1 MSEGKANKVKF
12 NIKNVHY
19 ALLHEDESGSVTWD
33 PPVNV
38 PGAVSISLD
47 ASGEI
52 TPFYADG
59 MVYYQTSSNT
69 GYEGDLEMA
78 LIPDSFRIDI
88 LKEQKDSKGVLIEN
102 ANVETAKF
110 ALLFEFDGDQ
120 KSVRHVLYNCTA
132 TRPSV
137 EGETTE
143 DTKEPTTETLSIS
156 AAPLADGKVKAK
168 TGADTEETTY
178 TQWYDSVYVPADGA
192 EPAKAGSSRVG
203 QANV

>member
-1 MSEGKANKVKF
+1 MPEGKANKVKF

-19 ALLHEDESGSVTWD
+19 ALLTETDGTVTWGT
-33 PPVNV
+33 PKAI
-38 PGAVSISLD
+38 PGAVSISLE

-59 MVYYQTSSNT
+59 IVYYQASSNS

-78 LIPDSFRIDI
+78 LIPDDFRMDV
-88 LKEQKDSKGVLIEN
+88 LKEEKDDKGVLIEN

-132 TRPSV
+132 TRPSLT
-137 EGETTE
+137 GETTE
-143 DTKEPTTETLSIS
+143 ATKTPSTETLSIS
-156 AAPLADGKVKAK
+156 AAPLADGRVKVK
-168 TGADTEETTY
+168 TGTDTDEATYNSWYQKVYET
-178 TQWYDSVYVPADGA
+178 AA
-192 EPAKAGSSRVG
+192 ESA
-203 QANV
+203 

>member
-1 MSEGKANKVKF
+1 MPEGKANKVKF

-19 ALLHEDESGSVTWD
+19 ALLKETEEGKVTWD
-33 PPVNV
+33 APVKI
-38 PGAVSISLD
+38 PGAVSIALD
-47 ASGEI
+47 AKGEI
-52 TPFYADG
+52 TSFYADG

-78 LIPDSFRIDI
+78 LIPDSFRTDV
-88 LKEQKDSKGVLIEN
+88 LMEKKDSKGVLIEN
-102 ANVETAKF
+102 SNVETAKF

-156 AAPLADGKVKAK
+156 AAPLADGNVKAK
-168 TGADTEETTY
+168 TGAETDEVAY
-178 TQWYDSVYVPADGA
+178 TGWYDSVYVSEEAA
-192 EPAKAGSSRVG
+192 V
-203 QANV
+203 

>member
-1 MSEGKANKVKF
+1 MPEGKANKVKF

-19 ALLHEDESGSVTWD
+19 ALLKETEEGKVTWD
-33 PPVNV
+33 APVKI
-38 PGAVSISLD
+38 PGAVSIALD
-47 ASGEI
+47 AKGEI

-78 LIPDSFRIDI
+78 LIPDSFRTDA
-88 LKEQKDSKGVLIEN
+88 LMEKKDSKGVLIEN
-102 ANVETAKF
+102 SNVETAKF

-156 AAPLADGKVKAK
+156 AAPLADGNVKAK
-168 TGADTEETTY
+168 TGAETDEVAY
-178 TQWYDSVYVPADGA
+178 TGWYDSVYVSEEAA
-192 EPAKAGSSRVG
+192 V
-203 QANV
+203 

>member
-1 MSEGKANKVKF
+1 M
-12 NIKNVHY
+12 
-19 ALLHEDESGSVTWD
+19 
-33 PPVNV
+33 
-38 PGAVSISLD
+38 SISLD

>member
-1 MSEGKANKVKF
+1 MPEGKANKVKF

-19 ALLHEDESGSVTWD
+19 ALLKETEEGKVTWD
-33 PPVNV
+33 APVKI
-38 PGAVSISLD
+38 PGAVSIALD
-47 ASGEI
+47 AKGEI

-78 LIPDSFRIDI
+78 LIPDSFRTDV
-88 LKEQKDSKGVLIEN
+88 LMEKKDSKGVLIEN
-102 ANVETAKF
+102 SNVETAKF

-143 DTKEPTTETLSIS
+143 DTKELTTETLSIS
-156 AAPLADGKVKAK
+156 AAPLADGNVKAK
-168 TGADTEETTY
+168 TGAETDEVAY
-178 TQWYDSVYVPADGA
+178 TGWYDSVYVSEEAA
-192 EPAKAGSSRVG
+192 V
-203 QANV
+203 

>member
-1 MSEGKANKVKF
+1 MAGEKANKVKF

-19 ALLHEDESGSVTWD
+19 ALLNEGADGEVTWET
-33 PPVNV
+33 PKKI
-38 PGAVSISLD
+38 PGAVSIALD
-47 ASGEI
+47 ASGGI
-52 TPFYADG
+52 SPFYADG
-59 MVYYQTSSNT
+59 IVYYQSSSNS

-78 LIPDSFRIDI
+78 LITDDFRVDV
-88 LKEQKDSKGVLIEN
+88 LKEEKDAKGVLIEN

-120 KSVRHVLYNCTA
+120 KATRHVLYNCTA

-156 AAPLADGKVKAK
+156 AAPLADGRVKAK
-168 TGADTEETTY
+168 TTAETDETAYNGWYQAVYETASDLETE
-178 TQWYDSVYVPADGA
+178 
-192 EPAKAGSSRVG
+192 
-203 QANV
+203 

>member
-1 MSEGKANKVKF
+1 MPEGKANKVKF

-19 ALLHEDESGSVTWD
+19 ALLTETDGTVTWGT
-33 PPVNV
+33 PKAI
-38 PGAVSISLD
+38 PGAVSISLE

-59 MVYYQTSSNT
+59 IVYYQASSNS

-78 LIPDSFRIDI
+78 LIPDDFRMDV
-88 LKEQKDSKGVLIEN
+88 LKEEKDDKGVLIEN

-132 TRPSV
+132 TRPSLT
-137 EGETTE
+137 GETTE
-143 DTKEPTTETLSIS
+143 ATKTPSTETLSIS
-156 AAPLADGKVKAK
+156 AAPLADGRVKVK
-168 TGADTEETTY
+168 TGADTDEATYNSWYQNVYETAAE
-178 TQWYDSVYVPADGA
+178 SV
-192 EPAKAGSSRVG
+192 
-203 QANV
+203 

>member
-1 MSEGKANKVKF
+1 MAGEKANKVKF

-19 ALLHEDESGSVTWD
+19 ALLNEGADGEVTWET
-33 PPVNV
+33 PKKI
-38 PGAVSISLD
+38 PGAVSIALD

-52 TPFYADG
+52 SPFYADG
-59 MVYYQTSSNT
+59 IVYYQSSSNS

-78 LIPDSFRIDI
+78 LITDDFRVDV
-88 LKEQKDSKGVLIEN
+88 LKEEKDAKGVLIEN

-120 KSVRHVLYNCTA
+120 KATRHVLYNCTA

-156 AAPLADGKVKAK
+156 AAPLADGRVKAK
-168 TGADTEETTY
+168 TTAETDET
-178 TQWYDSVYVPADGA
+178 A
-192 EPAKAGSSRVG
+192 
-203 QANV
+203 

>member
-1 MSEGKANKVKF
+1 MPEGKANKVKF

-19 ALLHEDESGSVTWD
+19 ALLKETKEGKVTWD
-33 PPVNV
+33 APVKI
-38 PGAVSISLD
+38 PGAVSIALD
-47 ASGEI
+47 AKGEI

-78 LIPDSFRIDI
+78 LIPDSFRTDV
-88 LKEQKDSKGVLIEN
+88 LMEKKDSKGVLIEN
-102 ANVETAKF
+102 SNVETAKF

-156 AAPLADGKVKAK
+156 AAPLADGNVKAK
-168 TGADTEETTY
+168 TGAETDEAAY
-178 TQWYDSVYVPADGA
+178 TGWYDNVYVSEEAA
-192 EPAKAGSSRVG
+192 V
-203 QANV
+203 

>member
-1 MSEGKANKVKF
+1 MPEGKANKVKF

-19 ALLHEDESGSVTWD
+19 ALLKVTEEGKVTWD
-33 PPVNV
+33 APVKI
-38 PGAVSISLD
+38 PGAVSIALD
-47 ASGEI
+47 AKGEI

-78 LIPDSFRIDI
+78 LIPDSFRTDV
-88 LKEQKDSKGVLIEN
+88 LMEKKDSKGVLIEN
-102 ANVETAKF
+102 SNVETAKF

-156 AAPLADGKVKAK
+156 AAPLADGNVKAK
-168 TGADTEETTY
+168 TGAETDEVAY
-178 TQWYDSVYVPADGA
+178 TGWYDSVYVSEEAA
-192 EPAKAGSSRVG
+192 V
-203 QANV
+203 

>member
-1 MSEGKANKVKF
+1 MPEGKANKVKF

-19 ALLHEDESGSVTWD
+19 ALLKETEEGKVTWNA
-33 PPVNV
+33 PVKI
-38 PGAVSISLD
+38 PGAVSIALD
-47 ASGEI
+47 AKGEI

-78 LIPDSFRIDI
+78 LIPDSFRTDV
-88 LKEQKDSKGVLIEN
+88 LMEKKDSKGVLIEN
-102 ANVETAKF
+102 SNVETAKF

-156 AAPLADGKVKAK
+156 AAPLADGNVKAK
-168 TGADTEETTY
+168 TGAETDEVAY
-178 TQWYDSVYVPADGA
+178 TGWYDSVYVSEEAA
-192 EPAKAGSSRVG
+192 V
-203 QANV
+203 

>member
-1 MSEGKANKVKF
+1 MPEGKANKVKF

-19 ALLHEDESGSVTWD
+19 ALLKETEEGKVTWD
-33 PPVNV
+33 APVKI
-38 PGAVSISLD
+38 PGAVSIALD
-47 ASGEI
+47 AKGEI

-78 LIPDSFRIDI
+78 LIPDSFRTDV
-88 LKEQKDSKGVLIEN
+88 LMEKKDSKGVLIEN
-102 ANVETAKF
+102 SNVETAKF

-143 DTKEPTTETLSIS
+143 DTKKPTTETLSIS
-156 AAPLADGKVKAK
+156 AAPLADGNVKAK
-168 TGADTEETTY
+168 TGAETDEVAY
-178 TQWYDSVYVPADGA
+178 TGWYDSVYVSEEAA
-192 EPAKAGSSRVG
+192 V
-203 QANV
+203 

>member
-1 MSEGKANKVKF
+1 MPEGKANKVKF

-19 ALLHEDESGSVTWD
+19 ALLKETEEGKVTWNA
-33 PPVNV
+33 PVKI
-38 PGAVSISLD
+38 PGAVSIALD
-47 ASGEI
+47 AKGEI

-78 LIPDSFRIDI
+78 LIPDSFRTDV
-88 LKEQKDSKGVLIEN
+88 LMEKKDSKGVLIEN
-102 ANVETAKF
+102 SNVETAKF

-143 DTKEPTTETLSIS
+143 DTKKPTTETLSIS
-156 AAPLADGKVKAK
+156 AAPLADGNVKAK
-168 TGADTEETTY
+168 TGAETDEVAY
-178 TQWYDSVYVPADGA
+178 TGWYDSVYVSEEAA
-192 EPAKAGSSRVG
+192 V
-203 QANV
+203 

>member
-1 MSEGKANKVKF
+1 MPEGKANKVKF

-19 ALLHEDESGSVTWD
+19 ALLKEPEEGKVTWD
-33 PPVNV
+33 APVKI
-38 PGAVSISLD
+38 PGAVSIALD
-47 ASGEI
+47 AKGEI

-78 LIPDSFRIDI
+78 LIPDSFRTDV
-88 LKEQKDSKGVLIEN
+88 LMEKKDSKGVLIEN
-102 ANVETAKF
+102 SNVETAKF

-156 AAPLADGKVKAK
+156 AAPLADGNVKAK
-168 TGADTEETTY
+168 TGAETDEAAY
-178 TQWYDSVYVPADGA
+178 TGWYDNVYVSEEAA
-192 EPAKAGSSRVG
+192 V
-203 QANV
+203 

>member
-1 MSEGKANKVKF
+1 MPEGKANKVKF

-19 ALLHEDESGSVTWD
+19 ALLKEAEEGKVTWD
-33 PPVNV
+33 APVKI
-38 PGAVSISLD
+38 PGAVSIALD
-47 ASGEI
+47 AKGEI

-78 LIPDSFRIDI
+78 LIPDSFRTDV
-88 LKEQKDSKGVLIEN
+88 LMEKKDSKGVLIEN
-102 ANVETAKF
+102 SNVETAKF

-156 AAPLADGKVKAK
+156 AAPLADGNVKAK
-168 TGADTEETTY
+168 TGAETDEAAY
-178 TQWYDSVYVPADGA
+178 TGWYDSVYVSEEAA
-192 EPAKAGSSRVG
+192 V
-203 QANV
+203 

>member
-1 MSEGKANKVKF
+1 MPEGKANKVKF

-19 ALLHEDESGSVTWD
+19 ALLTETDGTVTWGT
-33 PPVNV
+33 PKAI
-38 PGAVSISLD
+38 PGAVSISLE

-59 MVYYQTSSNT
+59 IVYYQTSSNS

-78 LIPDSFRIDI
+78 LIPDDFRMDV
-88 LKEQKDSKGVLIEN
+88 LKEEKDDKGVLIEN

-132 TRPSV
+132 TRPSLT
-137 EGETTE
+137 GETTE
-143 DTKEPTTETLSIS
+143 ATKTPSTETLSVS
-156 AAPLADGKVKAK
+156 AAPLADGRVKVK
-168 TGADTEETTY
+168 TGADMDEATYNSWYQKVYET
-178 TQWYDSVYVPADGA
+178 AA
-192 EPAKAGSSRVG
+192 ESA
-203 QANV
+203 

>member
-1 MSEGKANKVKF
+1 MPEGKANKVKF

-19 ALLHEDESGSVTWD
+19 ALLKETEEGKVTWD
-33 PPVNV
+33 APVKI
-38 PGAVSISLD
+38 PGAVSIALD
-47 ASGEI
+47 AKGEI

-78 LIPDSFRIDI
+78 LIPDSFRTDV
-88 LKEQKDSKGVLIEN
+88 LMEKKDSKGVLIEN
-102 ANVETAKF
+102 SNVETAKF

-137 EGETTE
+137 EGETTD
-143 DTKEPTTETLSIS
+143 DTKKPTTETLSIS
-156 AAPLADGKVKAK
+156 AAPLADGNVKAK
-168 TGADTEETTY
+168 TGAETDEVAY
-178 TQWYDSVYVPADGA
+178 TGWYDSVYVSEEAA
-192 EPAKAGSSRVG
+192 V
-203 QANV
+203 

>member
-1 MSEGKANKVKF
+1 MPEGKANKVKF

-19 ALLHEDESGSVTWD
+19 ALLKETEEGKVTWD
-33 PPVNV
+33 APVKI
-38 PGAVSISLD
+38 PGAVSIALD
-47 ASGEI
+47 AKGEI

-78 LIPDSFRIDI
+78 LIPDSFRTDV
-88 LKEQKDSKGVLIEN
+88 LMEKKDSKGVLIEN
-102 ANVETAKF
+102 SNVETAKF

-156 AAPLADGKVKAK
+156 AAPLADGNVKAK
-168 TGADTEETTY
+168 TGVETDEVAY
-178 TQWYDSVYVPADGA
+178 TGWYDSVYVSEEAA
-192 EPAKAGSSRVG
+192 V
-203 QANV
+203 